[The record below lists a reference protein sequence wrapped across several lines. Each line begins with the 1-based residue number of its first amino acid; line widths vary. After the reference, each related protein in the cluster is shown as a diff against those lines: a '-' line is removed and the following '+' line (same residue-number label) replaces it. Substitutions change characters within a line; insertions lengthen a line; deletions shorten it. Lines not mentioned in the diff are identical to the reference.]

1 MAMEVQSP
9 KSGRSSTQLATRCL
23 LSLAAPTA
31 AAGVPELQGVFI
43 KQGVAAVGAVIVLQ
57 QQQGLLPGRGVFD
70 LGHYQMDA
78 H

>member
-43 KQGVAAVGAVIVLQ
+43 KQGVGAVIVLQ

-78 H
+78 D